1 MQHTKTYF
9 YIFFVKTQAS
19 QKRKKTSHTHSF
31 QNLQKAQNTGIYIKN
46 KFPKAKLYSH
56 KIHSVHLNL
65 NPITKKITS
74 LYAQEDHNS
83 ENQNL

>member
-1 MQHTKTYF
+1 MPKT
-9 YIFFVKTQAS
+9 
-19 QKRKKTSHTHSF
+19 
-31 QNLQKAQNTGIYIKN
+31 LIYIKN

-56 KIHSVHLNL
+56 KIQSVHLNP
-65 NPITKKITS
+65 NPITKKKIIS